1 MRRGALTVKEEVRR
15 LAPLGLAELRMV
27 WTERIGAPPTLR
39 SPDLLRLML
48 AWRMQAGAMGG
59 IDADLRCQ
67 LARRGRA
74 VVEGQSLGHGA
85 VLRRIWQGRLIE
97 AIVED
102 GGFRF
107 EGRRYASLS
116 AVAEAATGTR
126 WNGPRFFGLRPAGK
140 GWAPAIAESRQ

>member
-1 MRRGALTVKEEVRR
+1 MRRGGLTVEEEVRR

-48 AWRMQAGAMGG
+48 PWRMQAGAMGG

-85 VLRRIWQGRLIE
+85 ILRRIWQGRLIE

-102 GGFRF
+102 GG
-107 EGRRYASLS
+107 S
-116 AVAEAATGTR
+116 ALKADAT
-126 WNGPRFFGLRPAGK
+126 PAPLPSLRPPPARAGMDR
-140 GWAPAIAESRQ
+140 GSSA